1 MNRACRD
8 LHVQLDSLTV
18 ELALVLLKSGLD
30 LRVDELL
37 DNFRRATNEGA
48 GVGEGVDL
56 GKNRLEERPGLN
68 ALDQVIVLA
77 LLLDNGTGLVREHAD
92 LFVGVLAGETL
103 LDHGHDDVLG
113 GHLQEIVSVVSV

>member
-1 MNRACRD
+1 MNGACRN
-8 LHVQLDSLTV
+8 LHVQLDGFTV
-18 ELALVLLKSGLD
+18 KLALVFLKSGLD
-30 LRVDELL
+30 LGVDELL
-37 DNFRRATNEGA
+37 DDFGRATNEGA

-56 GKNRLEERPGLN
+56 SKDRLEERPGLN